1 MSLYNLFFCFV
12 SILGVMFLLLLY
24 EYAPKN
30 GTIKKHY
37 YEYAKGLHQFIL
49 KNHSKNNFL
58 QDLPI
63 EVVYKEMD
71 KNIHFENPAKDLVF
85 VLAKAAADPPKVE
98 VNNSCLPKPLV
109 PSAQL
114 TCEGEHVMM
123 DRFLTFNLDQGLK
136 NYTIEIPRK
145 IAIMYMLGYVFFES
159 EK

>member
-1 MSLYNLFFCFV
+1 
-12 SILGVMFLLLLY
+12 MFLLLLY

-85 VLAKAAADPPKVE
+85 VLAKAAAAPPKVE
-98 VNNSCLPKPLV
+98 VNYSCLPKPLV
-109 PSAQL
+109 PPAQL
-114 TCEGEHVMM
+114 TCEGKQRYLMI
-123 DRFLTFNLDQGLK
+123 D
-136 NYTIEIPRK
+136 
-145 IAIMYMLGYVFFES
+145 
-159 EK
+159 